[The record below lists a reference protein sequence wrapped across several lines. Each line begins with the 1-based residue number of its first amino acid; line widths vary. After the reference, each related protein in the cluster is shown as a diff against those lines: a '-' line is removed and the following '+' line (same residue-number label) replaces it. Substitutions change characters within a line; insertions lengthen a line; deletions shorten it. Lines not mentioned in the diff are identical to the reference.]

1 MTAKRPPTKK
11 TSPRPARRPSAR
23 TRPTSGGKPPAHP
36 ASDKK
41 PWLSKRAGE
50 ILGLVSW
57 VVTVLLAL
65 ALFSHHY
72 TDPGVAQFRQLLR
85 FSGVHNLIGPVGALV
100 SDLLFK
106 GLGLASLWL
115 ILILAVEGVNLLLG
129 RRERAVWRLLGGA
142 GLIALSAAMI
152 HLVRATAP
160 LFGYPS
166 GVAGLD
172 TGGWVGRSLAG
183 LLDQY
188 LSPVGAGLV
197 LGAGLLVC
205 VLLIADL
212 SPGAAA
218 GGLWRLAVRIRQF
231 FADRRE
237 KKRLRRDKARKLET
251 YLADKETKKGPVIR
265 RQPEE
270 IRAKKPPPEPRQ
282 EAFPFPGSWDYELP
296 PLDLLDEPPAGG
308 GPVDERILESNS
320 RQLEAKLADFG
331 VKGEVVEVAPGPVI
345 TTYEFMPAPGIKI
358 SKVAGLAD
366 DLALA
371 MRAVSIRIVAPI
383 PGKAVIGIELP
394 NAERQ
399 PVFLKEILAHPEFK
413 KRRGPLILGLG
424 QDIVGRPFFAALAK
438 MPHLLIAGAT
448 GTGKSVGLNSI
459 LMSLLFRAGPDEV
472 KLVLVDP
479 KRIELSVYQGLPH
492 LLHPVVMSPKEA
504 NAALKWAVRE
514 MERRYE
520 LLAEAGVRN
529 IDSYNQHLKKKPPKG
544 AARSE
549 ETSPDA
555 APPEPLPYVVI
566 VIDELSDMMMVASK
580 EVEESLTR
588 LAQMARA
595 AGMHLV
601 LATQRPSVDV
611 ITGLIKANFPARVSF
626 KVSSRVDSRT
636 ILDGMGAESL
646 LGAGDMLFLAPG
658 QGSLIRLQGAYV
670 SEAEVARVAG
680 FIRQQRAPTYDPSIT
695 QVPEGPGTGPNASD
709 EVDEFYQDAVRIV
722 AESGKASISMIQ
734 RRLKVGYN
742 RAARM
747 IEKMEDE
754 GLIGPSDG
762 VKPREVLIG
771 RR

>member
-1 MTAKRPPTKK
+1 MTAKRQTKK
-11 TSPRPARRPSAR
+11 TSPGPARRPAARVKPAVDDTAPERSAN
-23 TRPTSGGKPPAHP
+23 HE
-36 ASDKK
+36 K

-50 ILGLVSW
+50 VLGLLLW
-57 VVTVLLAL
+57 VLTILVAL

-72 TDPGVAQFRQLLR
+72 QDPGVAHFKQLLR
-85 FSGVHNLIGPVGALV
+85 FDPVHNLIGPVGALV
-100 SDLLFK
+100 SDALLMS
-106 GLGLASLWL
+106 LGLASLWL

-129 RRERAVWRLLGGA
+129 RRERTLWRLTGGA
-142 GLIALSAAMI
+142 GLIVLSAAMI
-152 HLVRATAP
+152 HLVRPRAP
-160 LFGYPS
+160 LFGYPDPT
-166 GVAGLD
+166 GLATGGVVGRVVAG
-172 TGGWVGRSLAG
+172 W
-183 LLDQY
+183 LDQY
-188 LSPVGAGLV
+188 LSGVGAGLV
-197 LGAGLLVC
+197 VAAGLVIC

-218 GGLWRLAVRIRQF
+218 GALWRLAARTFRWL
-231 FADRRE
+231 AALRE
-237 KKRLRRDKARKLET
+237 KNRLRRDKAKKLEA
-251 YLADKETKKGPVIR
+251 YLADKQSGLKKGPVIR
-265 RQPEE
+265 RPPEE
-270 IRAKKPPPEPRQ
+270 TKAKAPPEPRQ
-282 EAFPFPGSWDYELP
+282 EAFPFPGSRDYELP
-296 PLDLLDEPPAGG
+296 PLELLDEPPGGG

-399 PVFLKEILAHPEFK
+399 MVTLKEVLSHPEFE
-413 KRRGPLILGLG
+413 KRRGLLTLGLG
-424 QDIVGRPFFAALAK
+424 QDIIGRPFFAPLGK

-459 LMSLLFRAGPDEV
+459 LMSLLYRAGPDEV

-479 KRIELSVYQGLPH
+479 KRIELSVYHDLPH
-492 LLHPVVMSPKEA
+492 LLHPVVTSPREA

-529 IDSYNQHLKKKPPKG
+529 IDSYNQVLKKKTAKSAPPPEG
-544 AARSE
+544 DDPES
-549 ETSPDA
+549 

-566 VIDELSDMMMVASK
+566 VIDELADLMMVASK
-580 EVEESLTR
+580 EVEASLTR

-658 QGSLIRLQGAYV
+658 QGSLLRLHGAYV
-670 SEAEVARVAG
+670 SEAEVARVVE
-680 FIRQQRAPTYDPSIT
+680 FIRQQRTPTYDPSIT
-695 QVPEGPGTGPNASD
+695 QVPEGQEAGTGAGD

-722 AESGKASISMIQ
+722 AESGKASISMLQ

-771 RR
+771 R